1 MQPATTTHTQSF
13 SENNAYTTLST
24 ITASMNSHNINKYIQ
39 WNKLFCCA
47 VWKYIFLI
55 FVHRL
60 AFISTALLVFPL
72 DRCDVHLSLPFYLI
86 VLALLSTSECRP
98 SDTPLADVIYIVS
111 FEQKKNASQTLSESE
126 PYALMDKDTCR
137 SRYRRR
143 TMLNAMCSMQ
153 HACVCAYV
161 AMMR

>member
-1 MQPATTTHTQSF
+1 MEQ
-13 SENNAYTTLST
+13 T
-24 ITASMNSHNINKYIQ
+24 ILLRGMEIYIY
-39 WNKLFCCA
+39 KVLIFF
-47 VWKYIFLI
+47 VFLI

-111 FEQKKNASQTLSESE
+111 FEQKKNASQTLSE

-161 AMMR
+161 AMMRWCDARQIDYSLVVPRADAF

>member
-1 MQPATTTHTQSF
+1 MEQ
-13 SENNAYTTLST
+13 T
-24 ITASMNSHNINKYIQ
+24 ILLRGMEIYIY
-39 WNKLFCCA
+39 KVLIFF
-47 VWKYIFLI
+47 VFLI

-111 FEQKKNASQTLSESE
+111 FEQKKTLAKHCLSLSHTLSWIKTHAE
-126 PYALMDKDTCR
+126 ADTAVERC
-137 SRYRRR
+137 
-143 TMLNAMCSMQ
+143 
-153 HACVCAYV
+153 
-161 AMMR
+161 